1 MALRAAGICRGG
13 VSWAN
18 SFTWQKTL
26 GNFEAWIDEQHDKGR
41 RLIDVETYVVN
52 GQRRWAGVVRSGN
65 WTQKFLH
72 GLTPTT
78 FFQQLSDPANQG
90 LAPFNFEIYV
100 DGGKVYIAAILR
112 SGILQPNIPNI
123 PALVLDV
130 ASPTLKIA
138 NQQHINQGG
147 RLVDIETYVSGG
159 KRRWAAIWFPGD
171 WDSYLLTDL
180 AFQSF
185 KEQTQK
191 KFDDEGMRLIDVETY
206 IQGGQRLWAGIGRK
220 GTWANTFLA
229 EYSLQTFKDKVQQLF
244 DEKGRRIIK
253 LEMYEV

>member
-18 SFTWQKTL
+18 YFTWQKTL

-65 WTQKFLH
+65 WTQKFVHSLD
-72 GLTPTT
+72 PTT
-78 FFQQLSDPANQG
+78 FPQQLFNDPANQG
-90 LAPFNFEIYV
+90 LVPFNLEAYI
-100 DGGKVYIAAILR
+100 DGGKVYFAAILR
-112 SGILQPNIPNI
+112 SGLLQPNITIVPDVGLS
-123 PALVLDV
+123 ALK
-130 ASPTLKIA
+130 TA
-138 NQQHINQGG
+138 NEQHIDEGL

-171 WDSYLLTDL
+171 WKSYLLTDL
-180 AFQSF
+180 SFQSF

-206 IQGGQRLWAGIGRK
+206 IQGGQRLWAGFGRK

>member
-18 SFTWQKTL
+18 YFTWQKTL
-26 GNFEAWIDEQHDKGR
+26 GNFEAWIDEQYYKGR

-90 LAPFNFEIYV
+90 LAPFNLEAYI
-100 DGGKVYIAAILR
+100 DGGNVYFAAILR
-112 SGILQPNIPNI
+112 SGLLQANMT
-123 PALVLDV
+123 LVLDV
-130 ASPTLKIA
+130 GTSALKTA
-138 NQQHINQGG
+138 NQQNVNQGG

-159 KRRWAAIWFPGD
+159 TRRWAAIWLPGD
-171 WDSYLLTDL
+171 WDSYLLPDL
-180 AFQSF
+180 SFQSF